1 MLTKE
6 QAKLAWAKGEELQW
20 TDSNFTNWNDLDGDY
35 RLRLFDDEGV
45 KFRIK
50 HQMKEVDKRI
60 FYGITGVEAN
70 RNSREITVMYHPDVD
85 IMMVYELIGDLMS
98 ESHSNSD

>member
-1 MLTKE
+1 MISGKE
-6 QAKLAWAKGEELQW
+6 AKLAWANGEELQW
-20 TDSNFTNWNDLDGDY
+20 KDLNFTNWNDLDGDY

-50 HQMKEVDKRI
+50 RQMKEVDKRI
-60 FYGITGVEAN
+60 FNGITRVESN
-70 RNSREITVMYHPDVD
+70 RNSGEITVMYHPDVD
-85 IMMVYELIGDLMS
+85 IMMVHNLIVDIMN